1 MSNLYK
7 KLLMSLMIVGS
18 FGVVASEPVTQEV
31 EQQTVE
37 NLVELVETVDQQ
49 ELKDISEEEKLNQ
62 LLDNNASKDPAAG
75 CDRHPFCG

>member
-7 KLLMSLMIVGS
+7 NILMSLVLVGS

-37 NLVELVETVDQQ
+37 NLVELVETADQQ
-49 ELKDISEEEKLNQ
+49 ELKDISEDEKLNQ
-62 LLDNNASKDPAAG
+62 LLDNNAGQDPAAG

>member
-7 KLLMSLMIVGS
+7 KLLISLMLVGS
-18 FGVVASEPVTQEV
+18 FSVVASEPVTQEV

-62 LLDNNASKDPAAG
+62 LLDNNAGQDPAAG
-75 CDRHPFCG
+75 CARHPFCG